1 MKRGLV
7 LTALVA
13 FAFTLASASCTK
25 EAEPAGRRTS
35 TSGDSG
41 EGSGVEEEDIF
52 TAHITIG
59 SYNVWNEQ
67 MRKDY
72 CDARNDKDSR
82 WYFEGDGVFID
93 NDPRLWENSKKFVGK
108 AIIGCG
114 YDAFALTEI
123 DNDKMKSDIQA
134 VVKDAGGD
142 YRWIF
147 IPLDGLTGND
157 GYDVFAY
164 DPEVFDAVRQGTRW
178 LSDIGNGKSPT
189 IYGISASTSY
199 SNHKKWNDTD
209 KHRTFSYVV
218 LEHKKTGKSLM
229 FCTCHGPLNDEWNTY
244 AGKNYIPAYVKEEN
258 KDELPVIFAGDLNS
272 CPYADKYAN
281 GGMYDELKKIWKH
294 AYSEAD
300 EAGLLSKDDRE
311 NPCTWVSQRGQK
323 SMLKSAD
330 HPFKHQLDHIFYSSE
345 FTLKA
350 YRANRYVHNERY
362 YMSES
367 GYRNFFPSDHVPVAA
382 SFDL

>member
-1 MKRGLV
+1 MPGNPFLKIFSIAVIALLLFSCSRGTV
-7 LTALVA
+7 
-13 FAFTLASASCTK
+13 S
-25 EAEPAGRRTS
+25 
-35 TSGDSG
+35 SGGPVSDTGGGGEVGSSG
-41 EGSGVEEEDIF
+41 EIEEPDT
-52 TAHITIG
+52 TAHITVG
-59 SYNVWNEQ
+59 SYNVWNIR

-72 CDARNDKDSR
+72 CDARNNKDSK

-93 NDPRLWENSKKFVGK
+93 NDPRLWENSRKFIGK
-108 AIIGCG
+108 AIMGCG

-123 DNDKMKSDIQA
+123 DDDNMKSDIQT

-147 IPLDGLTGND
+147 IPLDGLTGSD

-164 DPEVFDAVRQGTRW
+164 DPEVFAAGKQGTRW
-178 LSDIGNGKSPT
+178 LSDYNDGKSPT
-189 IYGISASTSY
+189 VYGISSGT
-199 SNHKKWNDTD
+199 NHKKWNDTD

-218 LEHKKTGKSLM
+218 LKHKLTGKSIM
-229 FCTCHGPLNDEWNTY
+229 FCTCHGPLNDDWNTY
-244 AGKNYIPAYVKEEN
+244 AGENYIKSYVMDEN
-258 KDELPVIFAGDLNS
+258 RDGLPVIFVGDLNS
-272 CPYADKYAN
+272 CPYADRYAN
-281 GGMYDELKKIWKH
+281 GCMYDRLKKFWKH

-300 EAGLLSKDDRE
+300 AAGLLSKDDRE

-367 GYRNFFPSDHVPVAA
+367 GYRNFFPSDHIPVVA